1 MFKSILDKLE
11 RMAVANE
18 RQAAAVEKYMQAAI
32 ESERESS
39 KASIQSQRHGEVAER
54 LRITELQIRELE
66 LANLKQGV
74 ERRTISST

>member
-32 ESERESS
+32 ESAHESS
-39 KASIQSQRHGEVAER
+39 KASIQSQRHGEAAER

-66 LANLKQGV
+66 LADIKQVV
-74 ERRTISST
+74 ERRITSST